1 MPIDVRHLTPLLE
14 VFDMPTSI
22 AFYRDVLGFKIVMD
36 DGKAVP
42 DNDWV
47 CLELNDV
54 YVMLN
59 TAYERGHRPTAP
71 DPKRIAAHHDT
82 CLYFGCPDPDA
93 AYEYL
98 RDKGVKLKPPSTAPY
113 GMRQLYLTDPD
124 NYNLCFQW
132 RAGNL
137 TPKS

>member
-1 MPIDVRHLTPLLE
+1 MAVDIRHMTPLLE

-22 AFYRDVLGFKIVMD
+22 AFYCNVLGFKVVMD
-36 DGKAVP
+36 DGKPVP
-42 DNDWV
+42 NNDWV
-47 CLELNDV
+47 CLELNGV
-54 YVMLN
+54 HVMLN
-59 TAYERGHRPTAP
+59 TAYEREHRPPAP
-71 DPKRIAAHHDT
+71 DPRRTATHHDT

-98 RDKGVKLKPPSTAPY
+98 RAKGVKLKPPQTAFY

-132 RAGNL
+132 RAEKPSAG
-137 TPKS
+137 